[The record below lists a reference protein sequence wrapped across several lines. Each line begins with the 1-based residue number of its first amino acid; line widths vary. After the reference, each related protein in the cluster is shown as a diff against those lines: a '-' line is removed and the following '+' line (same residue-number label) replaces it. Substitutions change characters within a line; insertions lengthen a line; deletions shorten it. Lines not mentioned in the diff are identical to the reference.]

1 LSAYVTMIGLG
12 HGHEIAP
19 EALTNPPDLDEKFCK
34 LLGVLFMVFT
44 HLLSSRPKVN
54 FKFRAQFRRGN
65 CSFEKGNSASASA
78 SFRQKAFVL
87 AKYSIKRH
95 SLFTV
100 SHLGQLIAVMGES
113 ERLAPLC
120 AVTTSRLR
128 TFPEIVCGMFL
139 AKRSWSVVP
148 PQKVPV

>member
-1 LSAYVTMIGLG
+1 MTMIGLG

-54 FKFRAQFRRGN
+54 FKFLAQFRRGN
-65 CSFEKGNSASASA
+65 SINSASASA